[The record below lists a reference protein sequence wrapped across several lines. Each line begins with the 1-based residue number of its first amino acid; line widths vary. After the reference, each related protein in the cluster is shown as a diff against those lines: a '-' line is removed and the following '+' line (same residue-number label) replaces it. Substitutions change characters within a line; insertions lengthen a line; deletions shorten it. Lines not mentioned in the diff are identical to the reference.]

1 MNKRNLGHWG
11 ILFVVVLGISGV
23 VFGMHVLD
31 TNDQQTMRTTNK
43 LHAKQTRQEIAY
55 DALRSAQQRTNKKKS
70 ALDKKN
76 LGKKTPKFS
85 AKFTKDLK
93 AKKFVGTALVVK
105 NNKVVYQRS
114 FGKANAK
121 KHKANQAT
129 SQFLINSIQKSM
141 TGILVMRAAQAGQL
155 HLTDKLSKY
164 YPQIKGSN
172 KVTLRQMLDM
182 EAGITGELKPETTLT
197 EPAVY
202 KYASQ
207 QAKIN
212 PAKINQFNYQPISY
226 TLLAGILR
234 KVTHESYYQLFYEH
248 VVTPLS
254 LNHTSFAQLKH
265 TGTTIGYSGT
275 VPGNYSQPHVPSAKD
290 MAVQIA
296 TGNATMSAGDVFRT
310 ERAIIQGTLL
320 KKAGGANT
328 LHRSASMTA
337 HYAGGLYHLDRIG
350 YYGHGVGDDYEG
362 TFVLSRNGKTGV
374 ILLSNNYYKRGMYP
388 TWSTEDLAMNTFRNV
403 VAVNKLS

>member
-1 MNKRNLGHWG
+1 MNTRNLGHWG
-11 ILFVVVLGISGV
+11 ILFAVILGLGGMI
-23 VFGMHVLD
+23 FGMHELD
-31 TNDQQTMRTTNK
+31 TKDQQTVRTTNK

-55 DALRSAQQRTNKKKS
+55 DALQSNQLRSKKKTVW
-70 ALDKKN
+70 DKQNK
-76 LGKKTPKFS
+76 GKKTPQFT
-85 AKFTKDLK
+85 AKFNRQLR

-182 EAGITGELKPETTLT
+182 EAGITGDLNPETTLT

-207 QAKIN
+207 QARIN
-212 PAKINQFNYQPISY
+212 QTKINQFNYQPISY

-234 KVTHESYYQLFYEH
+234 QVTHESYYQLFYEH
-248 VVTPLS
+248 LVTPLS

-265 TGTTIGYSGT
+265 SGATMGYSGT
-275 VPGNYSQPHVPSAKD
+275 VPGNYSQPHKPSAKD

-310 ERAIIQGTLL
+310 ERAIIRGTVL
-320 KKAGGANT
+320 KKASGANR
-328 LHRSASMTA
+328 LHQSTNNTV
-337 HYAGGLYHLDRIG
+337 HYAGGLYHLGQTG

-362 TFVLSRNGKTGV
+362 TFVMSRNGKTGV

-388 TWSTEDLAMNTFRNV
+388 TWSTEDLAISTFQNV
-403 VAVNKLS
+403 NAVRKLR

>member
-1 MNKRNLGHWG
+1 MNKRNLGHWAILVAVIVG
-11 ILFVVVLGISGV
+11 IAGLVI
-23 VFGMHVLD
+23 GMHEID
-31 TNDQQTMRTTNK
+31 TKDQQAVRTTNK

-55 DALRSAQQRTNKKKS
+55 DALRSNQLRQKKKTV
-70 ALDKKN
+70 LDKQNK
-76 LGKKTPKFS
+76 GKKHPQF
-85 AKFTKDLK
+85 AARFTKSLK

-121 KHKANQAT
+121 KQQANQPT
-129 SQFLINSIQKSM
+129 SQFLINSIQKSI
-141 TGILVMRAAQAGQL
+141 TGTLVMRSAQAGQL

-172 KVTLRQMLDM
+172 RVTIRQMLDM
-182 EAGITGELKPETTLT
+182 EAGISGEMNPGTTLT

-202 KYASQ
+202 KYAVQ
-207 QAKIN
+207 QTRIN
-212 PAKINQFNYQPISY
+212 RTKINQFNYQPICY

-234 KVTHESYYQLFYEH
+234 KVTYESYYQLYYEH
-248 VVTPLS
+248 VVTPLN
-254 LNHTSFAQLKH
+254 LNHSSFAQLKH
-265 TGTTIGYSGT
+265 PGTTIGYSGT

-310 ERAIIQGTLL
+310 ERALIQGTLL
-320 KKAGGANT
+320 KRHSGANT
-328 LHRSASMTA
+328 LHQSKSTTA
-337 HYAGGLYHLDRIG
+337 HYAGGMYHLDRVG

-362 TFVLSRNGKTGV
+362 TYALSRNGKTGV
-374 ILLSNNYYKRGMYP
+374 VLLSNNYYKGGMFP
-388 TWSTEDLAMNTFRNV
+388 TWSTEDLALNTFRS
-403 VAVNKLS
+403 VNAASKLY

>member
-11 ILFVVVLGISGV
+11 ILAVVVLGISGV
-23 VFGMHVLD
+23 VFSMHELD
-31 TNDQQTMRTTNK
+31 TQDRQTVRTTSK

-55 DALRSAQQRTNKKKS
+55 DALRSNQQRKHKKS

-76 LGKKTPKFS
+76 TGKKNPQFAAS
-85 AKFTKDLK
+85 FTRNLK

-121 KHKANQAT
+121 KHKANHPT

-141 TGILVMRAAQAGQL
+141 TGMLVMRAAQAGQL
-155 HLTDKLSKY
+155 RLTDKLSKY

-172 KVTLRQMLDM
+172 QVTLRQMLDM
-182 EAGITGELKPETTLT
+182 EAGITGDLNPETTLT

-202 KYASQ
+202 QYASR
-207 QAKIN
+207 QAKIKRS
-212 PAKINQFNYQPISY
+212 KINQFNYQPISY

-234 KVTHESYYQLFYEH
+234 QVTHESYYQLFYEH
-248 VVTPLS
+248 LVTPLN

-265 TGTTIGYSGT
+265 PGTTIGYSGT

-320 KKAGGANT
+320 KKASGAKQ
-328 LHRSASMTA
+328 LHKSNSDTA
-337 HYAGGLYHLDRIG
+337 HYAGGLYHLDRLG
-350 YYGHGVGDDYEG
+350 YFGHGVGDDYEG

-374 ILLSNNYYKRGMYP
+374 VLLSNNYYKRGMYP
-388 TWSTEDLAMNTFRNV
+388 TWSTEDLALNTFRNIM
-403 VAVNKLS
+403 AVKRLS